1 MSNSFLLASVL
12 DQGLSLANVKHPLD
26 PPLFLTTHPHLHHLL
41 LLPKD
46 SLRCQPPA
54 HRRQPTT
61 MQQHTIVYSPV
72 PHIDHLSLSLR
83 LHKRIHPPLH
93 SWRRNRKRA
102 HRLDSAARLR
112 WRLNN
117 ESRVRAAQDVLVDD
131 HVGTGRRVASSNCG
145 STMAA
150 FAFVVHRSFALLVR
164 SYGLAHIARQCV
176 LTDWTDYL
184 TNAYPLFFVGNWV
197 PRACFFVGSHW
208 SRKRVSENGPKQK
221 VLERA

>member
-1 MSNSFLLASVL
+1 MSNRFLLASVL

-131 HVGTGRRVASSNCG
+131 HVGYWSARCVFKLWLDNGGVCVCRTSFICTSGPLLRSG
-145 STMAA
+145 SYRKA
-150 FAFVVHRSFALLVR
+150 VR
-164 SYGLAHIARQCV
+164 A
-176 LTDWTDYL
+176 D
-184 TNAYPLFFVGNWV
+184 
-197 PRACFFVGSHW
+197 
-208 SRKRVSENGPKQK
+208 
-221 VLERA
+221 